1 MCVRDDNVD
10 NSRIRSVV
18 PVNARLSRWG
28 LAYITGLREATAQRG
43 HCNSGENT
51 EKRKIYSDKK
61 RRKDFLTKENEESK
75 EDGEKH
81 SVYLAFFLPWR
92 CSLVS
97 WLFAFLLFLLIL
109 STCSADVRNEKSRRG
124 CETNRRAQERSGKK
138 KRGEGGRSSE
148 LGMLGRRGPW
158 TTLSMS
164 DGGEATPVLVVVTVV
179 VAVEVGERQGRLD
192 RSIQRTI
199 ITIIH
204 VEVLQVILC
213 QKRTRKRGK
222 GLDID

>member
-1 MCVRDDNVD
+1 
-10 NSRIRSVV
+10 
-18 PVNARLSRWG
+18 
-28 LAYITGLREATAQRG
+28 
-43 HCNSGENT
+43 
-51 EKRKIYSDKK
+51 
-61 RRKDFLTKENEESK
+61 
-75 EDGEKH
+75 
-81 SVYLAFFLPWR
+81 
-92 CSLVS
+92 
-97 WLFAFLLFLLIL
+97 
-109 STCSADVRNEKSRRG
+109 
-124 CETNRRAQERSGKK
+124 
-138 KRGEGGRSSE
+138 
-148 LGMLGRRGPW
+148 MLGRRGPW

-164 DGGEATPVLVVVTVV
+164 DGGEATPDLVVVTVV